1 MVTESER
8 FFKTN
13 NRCLIFLS
21 FLLLGTVMVF
31 RAYGVLCGVF
41 LVLFVAVN
49 FAALNEGESD
59 KEMAEEAVSVV
70 RRTLMDFNA

>member
-1 MVTESER
+1 
-8 FFKTN
+8 
-13 NRCLIFLS
+13 
-21 FLLLGTVMVF
+21 MVF